1 MPKWDFASIERAFVE
16 AAIDPSRWNEAMET
30 VARVIGA
37 RGAALFP
44 LTGSL
49 PLMPHSDSMAEGFEV
64 YVRDGWVH
72 RDVRYRAV
80 PAAMRKGVATE
91 FDFTTV
97 DEIRRSP
104 YYQEFLAPIGFR
116 WFAALPIGT
125 AENMWSLSSQR
136 TIAEGP
142 FQQDQ
147 LDALTSVRP
156 RLCAA
161 AALASAFGFAATS
174 AAMEAFAFSRTP
186 VVQLDSAGSVVALN
200 PSAEALV
207 GNGIRIVERR
217 IVAQQRD
224 ATAALDRALHNLLWR
239 TDDRAMTP
247 PVPLPR
253 RGRKPLLAYPLGLK
267 SVADNPF
274 ARCRAL
280 VVLIDP
286 ESRRKPAEAVLRSAL
301 DLTAAEAR
309 LAARLGCGEALD
321 RAADKLGIA
330 KTTARNEL
338 RAIFT
343 KTGVHRQAEL
353 VALLANLFGPV

>member
-1 MPKWDFASIERAFVE
+1 MPKWDFGVVERAFVG
-16 AAIDPSRWNEAMET
+16 AALDPSRWNAAMDA
-30 VARVIGA
+30 VSRVIGA

-44 LTGSL
+44 LNGRL
-49 PLMPHSDSMAEGFEV
+49 PLMPHSDCLAEGFEI
-64 YVRDGWVH
+64 YIRDGWVH
-72 RDVRYRAV
+72 QDVRYRAI

-104 YYQEFLAPIGFR
+104 YYQEFLAPMGYR

-125 AENMWSLSSQR
+125 AENLWSLSSQR
-136 TIAEGP
+136 TIAQGP

-147 LDALTSVRP
+147 LDALTSLRP

-174 AAMEAFAFSRTP
+174 AAMETFAFSGTA
-186 VVQLDSAGSVVALN
+186 VVQLDAAGDVVALN
-200 PSAEALV
+200 PAAEMLL
-207 GNGIRIVERR
+207 GNGIRIVKRR
-217 IVAQQRD
+217 LTAEHRD
-224 ATAALDRALHNLLWR
+224 ATETLDRALHAVLWR
-239 TDDRAMTP
+239 SDEAAMAP

-253 RGRKPLLAYPLGLK
+253 RRRKPLLAYVLGLK

-280 VVLIDP
+280 VVLVDP
-286 ESRRKPAEAVLRSAL
+286 ERRRRPPEALLRSAFG
-301 DLTAAEAR
+301 LTGAEAKLAAQLASGDALERAAER
-309 LAARLGCGEALD
+309 
-321 RAADKLGIA
+321 LGIA
-330 KTTARNEL
+330 KTTARNQL
-338 RAIFT
+338 RAIFS

-353 VALLANLFGPV
+353 VALLATLFV